1 MSLVELYSARL
12 KAQERAGQP
21 DVYQYDELPRPLLVQ
36 VIHIWNDA
44 IGPYSNNRDPQ
55 DAVWNDIHNTLAREK
70 GVFYLSRNHEK
81 NPALACQ
88 HYLLNVGFS
97 DALDLIELS
106 FAFISAE
113 ETQQSFR
120 TWRDPYAQ
128 SRTSPDDAIHEL
140 NERFRAHGVGFQ
152 FVQGQIIR
160 VDSQYLHAE
169 AVKPAL
175 SLLQGAGFEGP
186 TEEFLKA
193 HDHYRHGRD
202 KEAIT
207 EALKAFESTLKAICA
222 ERSWNLKGTET
233 ASQLLTVV
241 FDNGLIPPYLS
252 SQFTSLKSLL
262 EAGLP
267 TVRNKTS
274 AHGGGP
280 TPTTVPEYMVTFALN
295 LAASNI
301 VLLVKAHE
309 SMP

>member
-12 KAQERAGQP
+12 KAQAGQP
-21 DVYQYDELPRPLLVQ
+21 DVYQYDTLPKPLLVQ
-36 VIHIWNDA
+36 IIHIWIDA
-44 IGPYSNNRDPQ
+44 IGPYSKYDRDPQ
-55 DAVWNDIHNTLAREK
+55 NAVWNDIHNTLAREK
-70 GVFYLSRNHEK
+70 GVFHLGRNRET
-81 NPALACQ
+81 NSSLACQ
-88 HYLLNVGFS
+88 HYLLNVEFL

-113 ETQQSFR
+113 KTQRTFR
-120 TWRDPYAQ
+120 TWRDPYTQ
-128 SRTSPDDAIHEL
+128 SWLPPDDAIHEL
-140 NERFRAHGVGFQ
+140 NGRFRTHGVGYQ

-175 SLLQGAGFEGP
+175 SLLQQTGFEGP
-186 TEEFLKA
+186 IEEFLKA
-193 HDHYRHGRD
+193 HEHYRNGRG

-207 EALKAFESTLKAICA
+207 EALKAFESTMKAICA
-222 ERSWNLKGTET
+222 ERGWTLRGTET
-233 ASQLLTVV
+233 ASQLLNVM

-280 TPTTVPEYMVTFALN
+280 MPTTVPGYMVTFALN

-301 VLLVKAHE
+301 VLLVEANE
-309 SMP
+309 STP